1 MVLAAL
7 ASKDY
12 LDIQNS
18 RIEDLFV
25 FIEKLKEA
33 GVKVED
39 LGNDT
44 LRVFKA
50 EKLKAVKIQTNV
62 FPGFPTD
69 IQAPFGVLMTQAA

>member
-12 LDIQNS
+12 LDIQNA

-39 LGNDT
+39 L
-44 LRVFKA
+44 
-50 EKLKAVKIQTNV
+50 
-62 FPGFPTD
+62 
-69 IQAPFGVLMTQAA
+69 